1 MAGVGSLSGAPV
13 ASRVPAPETLHC
25 EACEREVAVA
35 DATRAETYGDLDP
48 ERWQALCCPTCGRK
62 LQTVFVGDE

>member
-1 MAGVGSLSGAPV
+1 
-13 ASRVPAPETLHC
+13 VPAPETLHC